1 MQRDSRHFVISITTA
16 TIVRALCVG
25 AFLYLLFVLR
35 DIALVFLASIVIASF
50 MEAIANT
57 LQKYKIPR
65 LLTIVSLYLAGFAA
79 LFFLLYTFVPV
90 LSSELSTA
98 ANVLARYMPQDRVD
112 TIIDP
117 KGLKT
122 INQFIQSIY
131 NTVPASQVASSTRA
145 LVANMSGG
153 IFEML
158 SYFFGGF
165 ANFVIVVV
173 LSFYLSI
180 QENGIETFLRT
191 VLPFEYEVY
200 IVDLWRRTTAKI
212 ALWIHGQMF
221 LAVVMGLAVFIF
233 LSILKIEYALLLAII
248 TLFCE
253 LIPFGMIFATI
264 PAVFAAFEIGDVKL
278 AVIVLVGYFVL
289 QQLENY
295 ILMPLVNKRM
305 VGMSPVVVILAI
317 LIGAKLAGFWG
328 VLLAMPI
335 AIGFL
340 EVVRDLEKKKEELR
354 AFTE

>member
-1 MQRDSRHFVISITTA
+1 MKDSNRVFAVTITTA
-16 TIVRALCVG
+16 TIIRALCVT
-25 AFLYLLFVLR
+25 ALMYLLFVLQ
-35 DIALVFLASIVIASF
+35 DVALVFLASIVIASF
-50 MEAIANT
+50 MEAVANT

-65 LLTIVSLYLAGFAA
+65 IMTIGSLYLLGFGA

-98 ANVLARYMPQDRVD
+98 ATVLARYMPQDRVD
-112 TIIDP
+112 TLIDP
-117 KGLKT
+117 KGLKS
-122 INQFIQSIY
+122 INTFIQSIY

-145 LVANMSGG
+145 LVANMSSGV
-153 IFEML
+153 FELL

-165 ANFVIVVV
+165 ANFVLVVV

-180 QENGIETFLRT
+180 QENGIESFLRT

-200 IVDLWRRTTAKI
+200 VVDLWRRTTHKI
-212 ALWIHGQMF
+212 ALWMHGQFF
-221 LAVVMGLAVFIF
+221 LAFVMGLAVFIF

-264 PAVFAAFEIGDVKL
+264 PAVFSAFETGDFNL
-278 AVIVLVGYFVL
+278 AVVVLVGYFIL

-305 VGMSPVVVILAI
+305 TGMSPVVVILSI

-328 VLLAMPI
+328 VLLAMPV
-335 AIGFL
+335 AIVFL
-340 EVVRDLEKKKEELR
+340 EIISDLEKKKEELR
-354 AFTE
+354 ALTD